1 MDVRTRT
8 RGAALDGAMALAPM
22 LLAYAPFALV
32 VGTAVA
38 RSEHPVAAWFGT
50 STIYGGAAHLA
61 VLDALAG
68 GAGWLPA
75 AAIGLLVNARLGAY
89 AAAMAPQWR
98 AAPLGHRVAAAVM
111 LTDAPWALAQRRP
124 GDRAF
129 YLGAA
134 GTLFIGWPTMVT
146 AGMLAGDRLA
156 AAPVTGLLPALTLG
170 AAVVGRLRTA
180 PVVLAAAA
188 SAVAALVTAGM
199 SAGVAL
205 PVCAAVGTVAAML
218 GRRS

>member
-1 MDVRTRT
+1 MDIQTR
-8 RGAALDGAMALAPM
+8 RRAAAREGAVALAPT

-38 RSEHPVAAWFGT
+38 KSDQPLAAWLGT

-61 VLDALAG
+61 VLDVLAG

-75 AAIGLLVNARLGAY
+75 VAVGLLVNARLGAY

-98 AAPLGHRVAAAVM
+98 TAPLGQRVAAAVM
-111 LTDAPWALAQRRP
+111 LTDAPWALSRRRP
-124 GDRAF
+124 DERRYYF
-129 YLGAA
+129 GAA
-134 GTLFIGWPTMVT
+134 VTLFLAWPAMVT
-146 AGMLAGDRLA
+146 AGMLLGDRLA
-156 AAPVTGLLPALTLG
+156 AASVTGLLPALALG
-170 AAVVGRLRTA
+170 AVVVTRLRA
-180 PVVLAAAA
+180 RAVAIAAAA
-188 SAVAALVTAGM
+188 SSVAALATAGL

-205 PVCAAVGTVAAML
+205 PVCAGVGIVAATL